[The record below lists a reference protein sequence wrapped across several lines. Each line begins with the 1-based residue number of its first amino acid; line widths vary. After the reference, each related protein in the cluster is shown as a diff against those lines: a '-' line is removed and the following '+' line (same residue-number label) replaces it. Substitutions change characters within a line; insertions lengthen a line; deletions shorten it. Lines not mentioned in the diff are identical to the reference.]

1 MQRPGSG
8 GVSSGKWFRSKPKQ
22 SNLSYEMQEEKRSLN
37 MSENRDVFVKKIKAK
52 LDEWNAEIDKLEAQ
66 SRQKEADFQ
75 EDLQRRLEELKT
87 KRQATQQKLE
97 DLQNAGG
104 SAWQD
109 LKAGVE
115 EAASALGQALDSA
128 RTHFQ

>member
-1 MQRPGSG
+1 
-8 GVSSGKWFRSKPKQ
+8 
-22 SNLSYEMQEEKRSLN
+22 
-37 MSENRDVFVKKIKAK
+37 MSESRDVFVKKMKAK

-66 SRQKEADFQ
+66 SRQSEADFQ
-75 EDLQRRLEELKT
+75 EDLQKRIEGLKEQ
-87 KRQATQQKLE
+87 RQAAREKL
-97 DLQNAGG
+97 DKLQSAGG

-128 RTHFQ
+128 RTRFQ

>member
-1 MQRPGSG
+1 
-8 GVSSGKWFRSKPKQ
+8 
-22 SNLSYEMQEEKRSLN
+22 
-37 MSENRDVFVKKIKAK
+37 MSENRDVFVKKMQAK

-66 SRQKEADFQ
+66 SRQKEVEFQ
-75 EDLQRRLEELKT
+75 EDLQKRIEELKT
-87 KRQATQQKLE
+87 KRQSTRKKLE
-97 DLQNAGG
+97 ELQSAGG

-128 RTHFQ
+128 RTRFR